1 MERIASFSVDHNVL
15 TPGLYLSR
23 RDREITTL
31 DLRFKKPN
39 TGDLLTNSEL
49 HSVEHVIATMLRNDE
64 LQDGVIYFGPFG
76 CQTGFYFLYDSRIIS
91 DEQAVELLKKV
102 FRAAAVYDG
111 PMPGGSAKEC
121 GNFANLD
128 TEASRRMCAFYAD
141 VIANWTVSDLAY
153 PKA

>member
-1 MERIASFSVDHNVL
+1 MERIASFSVDHNLL

-39 TGDLLTNSEL
+39 AGDLLTNSEL
-49 HSVEHVIATMLRNDE
+49 HSAEHVIATMLRNSE
-64 LQDGVIYFGPFG
+64 LKDGVIYFGPFG
-76 CQTGFYFLYDSRIIS
+76 CQTGFYFLYDTRIIS
-91 DEQAVELLKKV
+91 DAQAVELLKKV
-102 FRAAAVYDG
+102 FRDAAVYDG

-128 TEASRRMCAFYAD
+128 MAESRRICAFYAD
-141 VIANWTVSDLAY
+141 VIKDWTVNDWFY
-153 PKA
+153 PEA